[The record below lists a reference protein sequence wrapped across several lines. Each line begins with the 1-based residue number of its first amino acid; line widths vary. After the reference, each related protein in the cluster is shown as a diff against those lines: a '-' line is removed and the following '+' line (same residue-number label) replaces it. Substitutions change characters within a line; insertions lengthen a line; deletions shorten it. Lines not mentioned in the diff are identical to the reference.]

1 MGYAPPVR
9 HALHEELLQRGVV
22 GPVELDTPE
31 EQRWLD
37 CDLASL
43 AEHRLGVTSSPLDLG
58 DALRRDWQ
66 ARATLER
73 SMRLSQRGRHER
85 CYWLLE
91 DGARVGTMA
100 LALDTAGSPRVH
112 LASFYVLPSLRGQG
126 VGRRAMARLREVCAR
141 HDLGLRLDTSWTWQR
156 TVRFYL
162 GVGMWIYMWKRDLV
176 FCWDPRTPDPHIT
189 VGEDEA
195 RLSIVHRGAELVL
208 AQARRRG
215 DALDLEEPPDVRNIK
230 GIGSAFWNASSTLS
244 LALAMKG
251 WPLIRSSEHWEKQAF
266 ADAGPPEALA
276 QRIVIWE
283 AWERKN
289 GWRVETPTI
298 PALDY
303 PSWDELEL
311 RWAAERAALSPGKGG

>member
-1 MGYAPPVR
+1 MGYARRVSE
-9 HALHEELLQRGVV
+9 ALHEELLRRGVV
-22 GPVELDTPE
+22 GPVALDTPD

-43 AEHRLGVTSSPLDLG
+43 AEHRLGATGSPLDLG

-66 ARATLER
+66 SRATLER
-73 SMRLSQRGRHER
+73 SMRLEQRGRHER
-85 CYWLLE
+85 CFWLLE
-91 DGARVGTMA
+91 EGARVGTMA
-100 LALDTAGSPRVH
+100 LALDTLGGSRVH
-112 LASFYVLPSLRGQG
+112 LASFYVFPSLRGQG
-126 VGRRAMARLREVCAR
+126 VGRRAMARLREACAR
-141 HDLGLRLDTSWTWQR
+141 HDLGLHLDTSWTWQR

-162 GVGMWIYMWKRDLV
+162 GAGMWLQMWKRDLV
-176 FCWDPRTPDPHIT
+176 FCWDRRTPEPRIR
-189 VGEDEA
+189 VGDDEA
-195 RLSIVHRGAELVL
+195 RLSVVHRGAELVL

-215 DALDLEEPPDVRNIK
+215 DALDLEEPPGARRIE
-230 GIGSAFWNASSTLS
+230 GIGSARRDAGST
-244 LALAMKG
+244 LALALALEG

-289 GWRVETPTI
+289 GWRVETPRI

-311 RWAAERAALSPGKGG
+311 RWAAERAALGPGKGG